1 MEATNIQTN
10 QQQQRVSSAHDI
22 LHQARRHPLDPVFSP
37 KVVAVIGATESRG
50 SVGRTVFQNLGRGG
64 FEGTVYPVNPKR
76 SSVLC
81 VKAYPS
87 IAAIPEKVDLAVIT
101 TPAASV
107 PGLIRECAEAGVP
120 GAVIISAG
128 FKETG
133 PRGAELERQVLAEAH
148 KGKMRIVGPN
158 CLGVMVPQIGLN
170 ATFAST
176 IAKPGSVAFLS
187 QSGALC
193 TAILDWSLRE
203 NVGFSAFV
211 SIGSMLDVN
220 WGDLIYYLGDDP
232 KTKSIVIYMES
243 IGDARSF
250 LSAAREVALTKPII
264 VIKVG
269 RTEAA
274 AKAAASHT
282 GSLTGSDE
290 VLHAAFRRVGVL
302 RVETIAELFHMAD
315 VLAKQPKPKGPRL
328 AIVTN
333 AGGPGVLATDMLIG
347 SGGQLAE
354 PSPQTFA
361 ALNELLPAAWSHN
374 NPIDILGDAG
384 PERYA
389 KAVQIVADDPGN
401 DGLLVILTPQAMT
414 DPSGTAEQLKNF
426 AHIPG
431 KPLLASWMG
440 GQEVEPGQ
448 QILNDAGVPNYK
460 YPDMAARAFYYM
472 WRYSYNLRAL
482 YETPT
487 LIADQEGDTAKR
499 AKADAI
505 IQNARK
511 LDRTILTEHES
522 KQLLA
527 AYGIPTVDTR
537 IARTEEGAVKLAE
550 EIGYPV
556 VLKLFSETITHKTDV
571 GGVQLNLRNATAVRK
586 AWNAIE
592 TSVAKFAANQK
603 VQTTSSPPGEER
615 EKASSPRGDEKEKSI
630 RKSSAANPFL
640 GVTVQPMIRL
650 EGYELII
657 GSSPDPQFGPVLLF
671 GTGGQLVEVFKDR
684 ALALPPLNA
693 TLARRMIEQTKI
705 FQALKGVRGRAP
717 VNLEG
722 LEELLVR
729 FSQLVV
735 EQPWIAELDINPLL
749 VSSEQIIALDAR
761 VVLHP
766 KSTPPDK
773 LPKPAIRPY
782 PTQYV
787 KSWKLKNGEQLT
799 IRPIRPE
806 DEPLMVKF
814 HESLS
819 EESVYYRYFSKLKL
833 DQRVAHERLTRIC
846 FNDYDREIALV
857 AERKDAE
864 SGQHEIVAVG
874 RLSKARGLNEAEFAL
889 LISDRWQGQGLGTE
903 LLKRLVQVGRDEK
916 LGRITAFILS
926 ENHAMH
932 HLSKKAGFK
941 LERDSESQDFRAEI
955 VL

>member
-22 LHQARRHPLDPVFSP
+22 LHQAWRHPLDPVFSP
-37 KVVAVIGATESRG
+37 KVVAVIGATETRG

-81 VKAYPS
+81 VKAYPN
-87 IAAIPEKVDLAVIT
+87 IVAIPEKVDLAVIT

-107 PGLIRECAEAGVP
+107 PGLIRECAAVGVP
-120 GAVIISAG
+120 GAIIISAG

-133 PRGAELERQVLAEAH
+133 PRGAELERQVLEEAH

-389 KAVQIVADDPGN
+389 KAVQIVAEDPGN

-414 DPSGTAEQLKNF
+414 DPSGTAEQLKSF

-440 GQEVEPGQ
+440 GQEIEPGQ
-448 QILNDAGVPNYK
+448 QILNDAGVPTYK

-487 LIADQEGDTAKR
+487 LIADRQGDTSRR
-499 AKADAI
+499 AGADEI
-505 IQNARK
+505 IQNVRK
-511 LDRTILTEHES
+511 LERTILTEYES

-537 IARTEEGAVKLAE
+537 IARTEGEAVKLAE

-586 AWNAIE
+586 GWKLIE
-592 TSVAKFAANQK
+592 TSVAKFVASQK
-603 VQTTSSPPGEER
+603 VATTSSPQPSPPGEER
-615 EKASSPRGDEKEKSI
+615 GKTSHKRTVNS
-630 RKSSAANPFL
+630 FL

-671 GTGGQLVEVFKDR
+671 GTGGQLVEVYKDR

-693 TLARRMIEQTKI
+693 TLARRMMELTKI

-717 VNLEG
+717 VNLAA

-749 VSSEQIIALDAR
+749 VSAEQIIALDAR

-766 KSTPPDK
+766 KSTPEDK

-787 KSWKLKNGEQLT
+787 KAWRLKNGESVT

-806 DEPLMVKF
+806 DEPLIVKF
-814 HESLS
+814 HGSLS

-857 AERKDAE
+857 AERKDAA
-864 SGQHEIVAVG
+864 SGQHEIIAVG

-916 LGRITAFILS
+916 LGRITALILS

-932 HLSKKAGFK
+932 HLSKRAGFK
-941 LERDSESQDFRAEI
+941 LERDPESHDFRAEI
-955 VL
+955 IL